1 LWLDDDDVNS
11 AEGNDDVKDDND
23 DYGNDEEKAND
34 KEDVDYNEY
43 EYGWN
48 DDVRT

>member
-1 LWLDDDDVNS
+1 MWLDDDDVNS

-23 DYGNDEEKAND
+23 DYGNDEDKAND

-43 EYGWN
+43 EN